1 MRIMLS
7 FMLVS
12 TYVPASMLL
21 LDLMCCFVASGFAV
35 GVLLA
40 CAAVGLLLLLVCCC
54 CCCLPTF
61 RPPPFSEVGHHRP
74 RAEPSQLEE
83 G

>member
-40 CAAVGLLLLLVCCC
+40 CAAVGLLLLLLLVCCC
-54 CCCLPTF
+54 CWFAAAAAACQ
-61 RPPPFSEVGHHRP
+61 PFVHRP
-74 RAEPSQLEE
+74 SLK
-83 G
+83 